1 MKKHDDLNK
10 LLDFM
15 EEHIDLAHIAKAEQL
30 QYDALN
36 FKELPHLPLTIRTTP
51 DGYEQI
57 PMDIAFD
64 NPELMLYNEILWS
77 TMHSSYNSVRM
88 KDDCALMVRANFG
101 IGVIPSMFGCKISV
115 FNNNMPWVTHIE
127 LEDAVKQ
134 CKNGVP
140 NLSKGLGQRVI
151 DTYEYYRDRLSTYP
165 KCSKAI
171 HLSQPDLQGPYDILH
186 LIIGAE
192 AFYIVHDDPDLTKE
206 MLDVIIQTYVA
217 YRKLLTPH
225 LDATY
230 TDASFVHGF
239 LAGGQ
244 VLFKCDTASA
254 NLSVDMC
261 KEYECD
267 FIEKALT
274 QFRDGGL
281 GSIHCCGDIRPEV
294 LDLFTATGIQSM
306 NYGNPEKHDI
316 SKYYPK
322 HFDSKTCIV
331 GWGFNMFYDE
341 YIHAIKKSGISTGMT
356 LMAKAHNVNEG
367 MGILRRHRGEK

>member
-10 LLDFM
+10 LLDYM
-15 EEHIDLAHIAKAEQL
+15 EEHIDLSHIAKAEQL
-30 QYDALN
+30 QYDALY
-36 FKELPHLPLTIRTTP
+36 FRDLPYLPLTIRTSP
-51 DGYEQI
+51 DGFSQI
-57 PMDIAFD
+57 QMDVAFN

-127 LEDAVKQ
+127 LDDAVKQ
-134 CKNGVP
+134 LKKGVP
-140 NLSKGLGQRVI
+140 DLTKGLGQRVI
-151 DTYEYYRDRLSTYP
+151 DTYEYYRDRLSAYP

-192 AFYIVHDDPDLTKE
+192 AFYIVHDDPKLTKE
-206 MLDVIIQTYVA
+206 LLSVITQTYVD
-217 YRKLLTPH
+217 YRKLLMPH

-230 TDASFVHGF
+230 KDASFVHGF
-239 LAGGQ
+239 LVGGQ

-254 NLSVDMC
+254 NLTVDMC
-261 KEYECD
+261 KEFECD
-267 FIEKALT
+267 YIQKGLVEFYE
-274 QFRDGGL
+274 GSL
-281 GSIHCCGDIRPEV
+281 GSIHSCGDIRPEV
-294 LDLFTATGIQSM
+294 LDLFIGTGMRSM

-316 SKYYPK
+316 AKYYPK
-322 HFDSKTCIV
+322 HFESKTCIV

-341 YIHAIKKSGISTGMT
+341 YIHTIRENGIKTGIT
-356 LMAKAHNVNEG
+356 LMAKAHDAKEG
-367 MGILRRHRGEK
+367 IDILKRHRGE